1 MVVEL
6 LRPRDEALAVGRG
19 EKEAAVLLVGEEL
32 DRESREPVRLVEP
45 ARLSGR
51 DVELEEPVRHV
62 RVVVE
67 IAGSAGAAIAV
78 AAPKPAVVVGERA
91 EQELP
96 QRSSGVDPVGPL
108 EAAPGFGEC
117 GERKP
122 VPRRDRLVVTE
133 RLRALLSDLEEAG
146 AQVLVELAADDR
158 ASVLERLQQLG
169 RHALVLRPCERQPFD
184 AVRVRVL
191 RGCEAA
197 FGEQQLA
204 EQIARSSLLRCAR

>member
-1 MVVEL
+1 MEVECAERPPESGGRALERGPHEAEHRDRVALQLVIAVDSREPDQHVREHRVAGGERVVVEL
-6 LRPRDEALAVGRG
+6 LRPRHEALAVGRG

-45 ARLSGR
+45 ASLSGR

-67 IAGSAGAAIAV
+67 IAGSARAAIAV
-78 AAPKPAVVVGERA
+78 AAPKPALVVGERA

-108 EAAPGFGEC
+108 EAAPGFGEG

-133 RLRALLSDLEEAG
+133 RFRALLSDLEEAC
-146 AQVLVELAADDR
+146 AQIL
-158 ASVLERLQQLG
+158 LER
-169 RHALVLRPCERQPFD
+169 R
-184 AVRVRVL
+184 
-191 RGCEAA
+191 RG
-197 FGEQQLA
+197 
-204 EQIARSSLLRCAR
+204 